1 VIRLSDIRIAT
12 KIFAIV
18 CISGLTT
25 IIVAVVGIGAMSR
38 MNDIDTAIEAAGLD
52 MEHAMG
58 LSVNMLAIN
67 GAKFRVA
74 ATASAEELAEVE
86 KIVAAERDRFDG
98 RLALIRAHADPEQL
112 RIIDRVAD
120 YWTKYTSEID
130 ETLVVARRL
139 GGDVT
144 IGDSQRKLIEAVKVS
159 DKEATGLRQAVN
171 DYVLLTENES
181 KALAEDAHRTYERIR
196 WVLVLVSGIGIA
208 VGVALGLLISR
219 LGVVQPL
226 HRIVACLRSLADG
239 NLQTEIFGTGRK
251 DEIGTVAET
260 MQVFKTNMIRT
271 KEMEAEAAEQEA
283 RAREQQRQAMHRMAD
298 ALEQNVGAVVE
309 TITAAAAELEAA
321 ANTLTG
327 SLEEAT
333 VQSETV
339 ASASTEA
346 SANVEAVA
354 AACEELATSVHEIGQ
369 QVAASAQFAD
379 SAVASA
385 EETSGT
391 VAELN
396 AAAERIG
403 EVVDLISAIARQTN
417 LLALNATIEAARAG
431 EAGRG
436 FAVVATEVKA
446 LATQTAKATEDIT
459 TQIQS
464 VQRGTTDTST
474 AIARITRIIAENR
487 ESSAGIAAAIEQQ
500 NVATQEIARNV
511 QQASVGTNEV
521 SSAIVQVSQAA
532 AEGGSAS
539 TQVLSSAQEL
549 ARTAATLSSEVDRFL
564 HHVRSAA

>member
-1 VIRLSDIRIAT
+1 MKLSDFRIAT
-12 KIFAIV
+12 KMLGIV
-18 CISGLTT
+18 CISGAAT
-25 IIVAVVGIGAMSR
+25 ITVAVVGIGAMSK
-38 MNDIDTAIEAAGLD
+38 MNEIDHAMERAGID
-52 MEHAMG
+52 MENAMG

-67 GAKFRVA
+67 GAKFRIATTDSA
-74 ATASAEELAEVE
+74 AELAEIE
-86 KIVAAERDRFDG
+86 KTVATERKRFDQ
-98 RLALIRAHADPEQL
+98 RLQLIAGHADEQQ
-112 RIIDRVAD
+112 REIVDRVAED
-120 YWTKYTSEID
+120 WAKYGREID
-130 ETLVVARRL
+130 DTLTIARSL
-139 GGDVT
+139 VGDVT
-144 IGDSQRKLIEAVKVS
+144 VGDAQRKIIEAVKVS
-159 DKEATGLRQAVN
+159 DSEARALREAVN
-171 DYVLLTENES
+171 DYVGLTEREA
-181 KALAEDAHRTYERIR
+181 KDLAAEADSTYERIR
-196 WVLVLVSGIGIA
+196 LVLLLVSG
-208 VGVALGLLISR
+208 VGVALGVVLGFLISR
-219 LGVVQPL
+219 YGVVMPL
-226 HRIVACLRSLADG
+226 QRIVACLRSLADG
-239 NLQTEIFGTGRK
+239 NLQTDIFGTGRK

-260 MQVFKTNMIRT
+260 MQVFKTNMIRAR
-271 KEMEAEAAEQEA
+271 EMEAEAAEQEA

-309 TITAAAAELEAA
+309 TITAAATELEAA

-385 EETSGT
+385 EETRQT
-391 VAELN
+391 VSALN

-511 QQASVGTNEV
+511 QQASVGTHEV

-539 TQVLSSAQEL
+539 TQVLASAQEL
-549 ARTAATLSSEVDRFL
+549 ARTAAMLSREVDCFL
-564 HHVRSAA
+564 NHVRSAA